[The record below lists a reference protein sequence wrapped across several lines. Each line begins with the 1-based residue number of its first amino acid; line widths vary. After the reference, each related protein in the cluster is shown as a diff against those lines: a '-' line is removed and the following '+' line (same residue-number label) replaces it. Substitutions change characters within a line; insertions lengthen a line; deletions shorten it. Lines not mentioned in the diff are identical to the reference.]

1 MKFMVDEMPDSDECP
16 FSNYK
21 WDHERWVY
29 FCSLT
34 NAECNLYEKEGEC
47 YGLKEM
53 KGPDHEKL

>member
-34 NAECNLYEKEGEC
+34 NAECNL
-47 YGLKEM
+47 
-53 KGPDHEKL
+53 HEKL